1 MLSVDNFRIVFAH
14 LSCIRNF
21 IAQFVEGIHDDF
33 KGFTLVMALQ
43 VFNVFKN
50 KDGRFFCADNTRHIE
65 EKRSLSLTFET
76 MRAPERVFL
85 AYARK
90 AERLTG
96 GNLLEVHHDP
106 AHAH

>member
-1 MLSVDNFRIVFAH
+1 
-14 LSCIRNF
+14 
-21 IAQFVEGIHDDF
+21 
-33 KGFTLVMALQ
+33 MALQ
-43 VFNVFKN
+43 VLTFSRTKMA
-50 KDGRFFCADNTRHIE
+50 GFCADNTRHIE

-90 AERLTG
+90 AKRLT